1 MSAMGTNDLDGA
13 APTDEPWS
21 VGTATADV
29 TPEESLWMAGYAA
42 RDAPADGT
50 ETPLRATAVAITD
63 ADGRDVLFLNC
74 ELISIP
80 RTLREA
86 VVADIEA
93 QYGLARDAIVCTA
106 THTHSGPILSEVRAR
121 IYGTGEDGIK
131 DALAYQERLAETLVA
146 LAGEARAARESASLS
161 YSHARCGFAM
171 NRRLPVTD
179 GIAHAPN
186 PDGPVDHDVPVLVAE
201 NGGDGLAVLFG
212 YACHA
217 TTLMADRYCGDWPG
231 YAVNEIEE
239 RYPETVAVFL
249 PGCAGDQNPHP
260 RRSFEKA
267 KQQGQTMANAVEA
280 AIEAPRT
287 PVHGPLHTVYEEP
300 TLRFKGPPTET
311 EIAAMQGD
319 DDPYWSRHG
328 DLLAAE
334 RAREGK
340 IQMEYPY
347 PMQAVGFGDDL
358 TMLALAGE
366 VVVEF
371 AHQLKAALPR
381 PLWIATYANDS
392 FTYVPTA
399 QMLTEG
405 GYEDSEVTRFRQYP
419 GQLSPDVEERVLRHS
434 RVLAKRVCGPQR
446 ES

>member
-1 MSAMGTNDLDGA
+1 MSAMGTMNDPDDGA
-13 APTDEPWS
+13 SPAWS

-63 ADGRDVLFLNC
+63 ADEREVLFLNV

-86 VVADIEA
+86 VVTAVEA
-93 QYGLARDAIVCTA
+93 QHGLAPDAVVCTA

-121 IYGTGEDGIK
+121 IYGTGEDGVR

-146 LAGEARAARESASLS
+146 LVGEALAARESASLS

-171 NRRLPVTD
+171 NRRLPVED

-201 NGGDGLAVLFG
+201 RDGEPVAVLFG

-217 TTLMADRYCGDWPG
+217 TTLKADGYCGDWPG
-231 YAVNEIEE
+231 YAVDEIEE
-239 RYPETVAVFL
+239 RYPESVAIFL

-280 AIEAPRT
+280 AIEVPRT
-287 PVHGPLHTVYEEP
+287 PVRGPLHTVYEEA
-300 TLRFKGPPTET
+300 TLGFEGPPTEA
-311 EIAAMQGD
+311 EVAAMQDD

-334 RAREGK
+334 RIREGE
-340 IQMEYPY
+340 IQTEYPY
-347 PMQAVGFGDDL
+347 PMQAVGFGNDL

-371 AHQLKAALPR
+371 AHQLKDDLPG
-381 PLWIATYANDS
+381 PLWLATYANDS
-392 FTYVPTA
+392 FTYVPTT
-399 QMLTEG
+399 QMLIEG
-405 GYEDSEVTRFRQYP
+405 GYEDSDVTRFRRYP
-419 GQLSPDVEERVLRHS
+419 GRLDPEMEERVLRHS
-434 RVLAKRVCGPQR
+434 RVLAKRVRGPQR
-446 ES
+446 ER

>member
-1 MSAMGTNDLDGA
+1 MKTTNDTDDGA
-13 APTDEPWS
+13 SLADEPWS
-21 VGTATADV
+21 VGTATTDV
-29 TPEESLWMAGYAA
+29 TPEKSLWMAGYAA
-42 RDAPADGT
+42 RDAPATGT
-50 ETPLRATAVAITD
+50 ETPLCATAVAITD
-63 ADGRDVLFLNC
+63 ADGREVLFLNC

-80 RTLREA
+80 RSLRET
-86 VVADIEA
+86 VVTEIEA
-93 QYGLARDAIVCTA
+93 HYDLAPNAVVCTA

-121 IYGTGEDGIK
+121 IYGTGEEGIE

-171 NRRLPVTD
+171 NRRLPVEK

-186 PDGPVDHDVPVLVAE
+186 PDGPVDHDVPVLIAERDDEPVAI
-201 NGGDGLAVLFG
+201 LFG

-217 TTLMADRYCGDWPG
+217 TTLKTDRYCGDWPG
-231 YAVNEIEE
+231 YAIDEIEE

-280 AIEAPRT
+280 AIEVPRT
-287 PVHGPLHTVYEEP
+287 PVHGPLHTIYEEP
-300 TLRFKGPPTET
+300 SLSFEGPPTET
-311 EIAAMQGD
+311 EVAAMQAD

-340 IQMEYPY
+340 IQTEYPY
-347 PMQAVGFGDDL
+347 PMQAISFGNDL

-371 AHQLKAALPR
+371 AHQLKATLSG

-399 QMLTEG
+399 QMLIEG
-405 GYEDSEVTRFRQYP
+405 GYESSDVTRFRQYP
-419 GQLSPDVEERVLRHS
+419 GQLEPEVEERVLRHS
-434 RVLAKRVCGPQR
+434 RMLIERVRGPQ
-446 ES
+446 